1 MSGELRALG
10 LVHGLLLGLLLASPL
25 IAPGLLPWGVEALF
39 IIGAFQLRLAD
50 RRWDMRDGWRSWISH
65 IRMAP
70 LRLIPWGAAAT
81 VALIAGNGARAQ
93 AILIAALLC
102 ELLVYPVCTHVLA
115 RLSRSVVGAVL
126 LLLILIGLSAVGE
139 TIRYMIGFMTGMSAC
154 LFWLRGP
161 DGEGHAL
168 GLALAGL
175 VVAAIAPVLAP
186 AALPAAFPAAIVCA
200 TLALAH
206 LSTLRRRPVPWRAG
220 GGTQVR
226 P

>member
-25 IAPGLLPWGVEALF
+25 IASGLLPWGVEALF

-81 VALIAGNGARAQ
+81 VALIAGNGGRAQ
-93 AILIAALLC
+93 AILIAASLC

-115 RLSRSVVGAVL
+115 RLSRRVVGAVL
-126 LLLILIGLSAVGE
+126 VLLILVGLSAVGE

-168 GLALAGL
+168 ALALGGL
-175 VVAAIAPVLAP
+175 VAAAVTPVLWP
-186 AALPAAFPAAIVCA
+186 VALPIAFPAAIVCA

-206 LSTLRRRPVPWRAG
+206 VSTLRRRPVPWRAG

>member
-81 VALIAGNGARAQ
+81 VALIAGNGGRAQ
-93 AILIAALLC
+93 AILIAASLC

-115 RLSRSVVGAVL
+115 RLSRRVVGTVL
-126 LLLILIGLSAVGE
+126 VLLILIGLSAVGE

-168 GLALAGL
+168 GRALGGL
-175 VVAAIAPVLAP
+175 VAAAIAPVLWP
-186 AALPAAFPAAIVCA
+186 AALPVAFPAAIVCA

-206 LSTLRRRPVPWRAG
+206 VSTLRRRPVPWRAG

>member
-93 AILIAALLC
+93 AILIAASLC

-115 RLSRSVVGAVL
+115 RLSRPVVGAVL
-126 LLLILIGLSAVGE
+126 VLLILIGLSAVGE

-161 DGEGHAL
+161 DGEAHAL

-175 VVAAIAPVLAP
+175 VAAAIAPVLWP
-186 AALPAAFPAAIVCA
+186 ASLPVAFPAAIVCA

-206 LSTLRRRPVPWRAG
+206 VSTLRRRPVPWRAG

>member
-25 IAPGLLPWGVEALF
+25 VAPVLLPWGVEALF

-81 VALIAGNGARAQ
+81 VALIAGDAARAQ
-93 AILIAALLC
+93 AILIAASLS
-102 ELLVYPVCTHVLA
+102 ELLIYPVCTHVLA
-115 RLSRSVVGAVL
+115 RLSRPATGMVL
-126 LLLILIGLSAVGE
+126 LLLILIGVSAAGE
-139 TIRYMIGFMTGMSAC
+139 TIRHMIGFMTGMCAC
-154 LFWLRGP
+154 IFWLRGP
-161 DGEGHAL
+161 DGEAHAL

-175 VVAAIAPVLAP
+175 VVVAIAPLLLP
-186 AALPAAFPAAIVCA
+186 AALPLAFPAAIVCA

-206 LSTLRRRPVPWRAG
+206 VSTLRRRPVPWRAG
-220 GGTQVR
+220 GGNGIK